1 MALTYKEEL
10 LVILMEE
17 LAELQVEASKLIRF
31 GGETSAP
38 FIKEAGDVYTMLK
51 LCSENDMFLWERL
64 EERRIEKIER
74 LKEFSRLYDER

>member
-64 EERRIEKIER
+64 EERRIEKIQR